1 MSLEGLQAILDKE
14 EIVSTP
20 LASDL
25 RDQPARIEAAF
36 RRHVRTYIPLGRQAT
51 GSEQG
56 PSVADFERQL
66 IRDIRQGGATRGYLT
81 GEYGYGKTSTA
92 LYP

>member
-25 RDQPARIEAAF
+25 LDQPARIDETF
-36 RRHVRTYIPLGRQAT
+36 LRHVRTYVPLGRQAAS
-51 GSEQG
+51 GEQG
-56 PSVADFERQL
+56 PSVADFERLL
-66 IRDIRQGGATRGYLT
+66 IRDVRQGGATRGYIT
-81 GEYGYGKTSTA
+81 GEYGYGKTSGS
-92 LYP
+92 PQ